1 MFDTDIHN
9 NFLSSVRLATEINE
23 YIELYI
29 NKYKNE
35 DYYILL
41 MKYCIDIGIMK
52 SKLSDYYS
60 NYKSLT
66 RFSILTRPNYKL
78 ISSYEQGIKFIEN
91 LMSYIENY
99 KTSNPFED
107 SDLSIITRCS
117 SISEMSSNL
126 TINSDNM
133 YPIDRTLPLNNL
145 YYFNDNI
152 KYDNNEFDF
161 TLINTELEDNMEKC
175 LGKYLDIRKN

>member
-9 NFLSSVRLATEINE
+9 NFLSSVKLATEINE
-23 YIELYI
+23 YIELYN

-41 MKYCIDIGIMK
+41 MKYCIDIGVMK
-52 SKLSDYYS
+52 SKLNDYHN

-78 ISSYEQGIKFIEN
+78 IHSYEQGIKFIKDLILYVDKYE
-91 LMSYIENY
+91 MTY
-99 KTSNPFED
+99 PFEN

-117 SISEMSSNL
+117 SYISEMSSNSL
-126 TINSDNM
+126 FNFNSV
-133 YPIDRTLPLNNL
+133 YPLDLTLPINDIEYNSGDNNDTTIIDENL
-145 YYFNDNI
+145 IENLEKHLS
-152 KYDNNEFDF
+152 KYDS
-161 TLINTELEDNMEKC
+161 
-175 LGKYLDIRKN
+175 